1 MTVHFIGRKQ
11 ILSVLVIL
19 LLGLARLNASTVG
32 DLVREVGRGHGEDW
46 QRSFAS
52 ELESAAA
59 GAHITPVAYEAV
71 LQAFAGNSAAESPI
85 EAARLVFSLCLN
97 ADRSLRR
104 GVPPAQVAFEARRS
118 VGLSQRSGGE
128 GGVRQS
134 AQYRIRRQ
142 LAGMG
147 PDISGDIEQRPGP
160 QSGGGAGTPIG
171 PAYSGETTQ
180 SGSHTAGG
188 GGGSGKASK

>member
-1 MTVHFIGRKQ
+1 MTIHFVRRKETLTVLM
-11 ILSVLVIL
+11 ILFAGLV
-19 LLGLARLNASTVG
+19 RLHASTVG
-32 DLVREVGRGHGEDW
+32 DLVREVAGGHEEEW
-46 QRSFAS
+46 QRSFAF
-52 ELESAAA
+52 ELELATAD
-59 GAHITPVAYEAV
+59 AHISPVAYQAV
-71 LQAFAGNSAAESPI
+71 LQAFAGNQTVGSPV
-85 EAARLVFSLCLN
+85 EAARQVFSLCLN

-118 VGLSQRSGGE
+118 VGLAQRSGGE
-128 GGVRQS
+128 SGVRES

-147 PDISGDIEQRPGP
+147 SDISGVVEQRPGP
-160 QSGGGAGTPIG
+160 QNGGGAGTPIG

-180 SGSHTAGG
+180 SGGHTASG